1 MRYFFIF
8 LSFHFC
14 NIGNAQNLTGVWKSV
29 SEIKLHGMMVRDFE
43 MQIIQTDSLY
53 EALISYSYDYNHKK
67 RGNVE
72 MLSKII
78 AVSSTRASHNTL
90 YCGCTSNPGIINSD
104 FPYSPGAMKIT
115 EIRHLSCP
123 LITFKEEEN
132 SPGDCHYLNYILKW
146 SKKEKTEWLSG
157 LGVTYGTF
165 SGGNLELQKVRNLT
179 PNETLF
185 IRENVLKKV
194 PALVS
199 KPFIESKIT
208 TPLFELNDKSIIPE
222 NIKTRENEIVKI
234 ITLEP
239 IQRKNKGNKIQTNL
253 KQNSQKIEINVY
265 DYGKI
270 DHDIISVYV
279 DKKLILSNGELTKKP
294 LKLILEMDE
303 TLNKYHEVILVAENL
318 GDVPPNTAFMKI
330 KAGDKTYE
338 VKISSDLQKNAV
350 IVFKY
355 KK

>member
-1 MRYFFIF
+1 
-8 LSFHFC
+8 
-14 NIGNAQNLTGVWKSV
+14 LTGVWKSV
-29 SEIKLHGMMVRDFE
+29 SEIKLYGMMVRDYE
-43 MQIIQTDSLY
+43 MQIIQMDSLFS
-53 EALISYSYDYNHKK
+53 ALISYRYDYNYRSK
-67 RGNVE
+67 GNVE
-72 MLSKII
+72 ILQKVIAISSSK
-78 AVSSTRASHNTL
+78 ASHETL
-90 YCGCTSNPGIINSD
+90 YCGCTSDPGIINSD

-132 SPGDCHYLNYILKW
+132 APGDCQYLNYILKW
-146 SKKEKTEWLSG
+146 YKKEKTEWLSG
-157 LGVTYGTF
+157 LGVTYGTL

-199 KPFIESKIT
+199 KPFIEFKIK
-208 TPLFELNDKSIIPE
+208 TPLFELNNKSIIPE
-222 NIKTRENEIVKI
+222 NIRTRENEIVKI

-239 IQRKNKGNKIQTNL
+239 IQRKSKDNKIKTIL
-253 KQNSQKIEINVY
+253 KQNGQKIEVNVY

-279 DKKLILSNGELTKKP
+279 DKKLILSNVELTKKP
-294 LKLILEMDE
+294 LQLILEMDE
-303 TLNKYHEVILVAENL
+303 TNNKYHEVILVAENL
-318 GDVPPNTAFMKI
+318 GDIPPNTALMKI